1 MPRTPSGL
9 PTTTDSFYRGRVL
22 ITQLKKG
29 YRFAVDS
36 PILAAY
42 LPRSS
47 KPALEVGCGAGVVSL
62 LALHRRKFP
71 AVTGIE
77 IQEPL
82 YRLAVANA
90 AANGM
95 TERFRVIRGDFT
107 RIHAGLANV
116 QTIFCNPPFFKTGQG
131 RLSPD
136 PTIRLARFEV
146 TLDLRGL
153 LRGCAACLAPRGRLL
168 LIYPFSRREE
178 LLEEAAACKLH
189 AARFRPVQPFAD
201 SKPDRLL
208 MELGKGDG
216 RCRRERPL
224 VLFRDRGIYTPEMER
239 ILSGR

>member
-1 MPRTPSGL
+1 MSGL
-9 PTTTDSFYRGRVL
+9 QTTTDSFYHGKVT
-22 ITQLKKG
+22 IKQLKKG

-36 PILAAY
+36 PILAAF
-42 LPRSS
+42 LPRSG

-62 LALHRRKFP
+62 LALHKKKFP

-82 YRLAVANA
+82 FRLARANA

-95 TERFRVIRGDFT
+95 GSRFQVIRGDFI
-107 RIHAGLANV
+107 RIHAGIANV

-131 RLSPD
+131 RLSPE

-146 TLDLRGL
+146 TLTLPGL
-153 LRGCAACLAPRGRLL
+153 LRGCAACLAAEGRLL

-178 LLEEAAACKLH
+178 LLQEAAACGLH
-189 AARFRPVQPFAD
+189 ALRFRQVQPFAD

-208 MELGKGDG
+208 MELGKSDG
-216 RCRRERPL
+216 RYRRERPL
-224 VLFRDRGIYTPEMER
+224 VLFKDRGVYTAEMER
-239 ILSGR
+239 ILAGE